1 MSRWRGSGVAALGA
15 VGATVLVAVH
25 AAGGPASTSTLVV
38 LLTCCLALA
47 LTRGARVASAPWA
60 RASGL
65 AALGLWAMVLVIW
78 LLPVRSPSASC
89 GTVLLPAQPWSA
101 REGVCGWMTVQLYD
115 ATAPAL
121 ILATVFAAAS
131 ALGTWTG
138 HRAAARRTTARMG

>member
-25 AAGGPASTSTLVV
+25 AAGGPPTTSTLVL
-38 LLTCCLALA
+38 LLTCCLALT
-47 LTRGARVASAPWA
+47 LTRVASAPWA